1 VSKLAPPLL
10 ALALELAACDPPA
23 PPPDASSA
31 GAPSPTVP
39 LAPTPAPGTSAEV
52 DEETSTRPVELLAFA
67 FTSGVK
73 HKAPVDTL
81 RSAKVGQKVHA
92 HLTLRNRTGRARK
105 VELRFRVGGELR
117 TELSLEVGE
126 AWSWRTW
133 GYNTV
138 LASDRGKKLSLEV
151 VDDEGHPLVDAELP
165 IE

>member
-1 VSKLAPPLL
+1 MSKLAPALL
-10 ALALELAACDPPA
+10 ALSLAACDPTA
-23 PPPDASSA
+23 PPPGASSA
-31 GAPSPTVP
+31 VARSPSASLV
-39 LAPTPAPGTSAEV
+39 PTPPPAASTEL
-52 DEETSTRPVELLAFA
+52 DDETSTRPVELLAFA

-73 HKAPVDTL
+73 NKAPVDAL

-92 HLTLRNRTGRARK
+92 HLTLRNRTGRIRK
-105 VELRFRVGGELR
+105 VDLRFRVGGELR

-133 GYNTV
+133 GYNTI
-138 LASDRGKKLSLEV
+138 LASDRGKKLTLEV

>member
-1 VSKLAPPLL
+1 MSRRAPLL
-10 ALALELAACDPPA
+10 YALALAACDA
-23 PPPDASSA
+23 P
-31 GAPSPTVP
+31 
-39 LAPTPAPGTSAEV
+39 APTPGASGAPTSAIPPQVATAQPSQGEAAEP
-52 DEETSTRPVELLAFA
+52 DDETSTRPMELLAFS

-73 HKAPVDTL
+73 NKAPVDTL
-81 RSAKVGQKVHA
+81 RSAKAGQKVHA

-133 GYNTV
+133 GYNTI
-138 LASDRGKKLSLEV
+138 LTGDRGKKLSLEV
-151 VDDEGHPLVDAELP
+151 VDDEGHPIVDAELP